1 MADVPHAGPTCP
13 LSDEEISRAFWETN
27 KGPDWDTNSR
37 RAVALAVVAA
47 ERARLREVYRGGH
60 GDHAAAQF
68 DLACAIV
75 DGTARDATTRRA

>member
-1 MADVPHAGPTCP
+1 MPPNDAVPQDGPTCP
-13 LSDEEISRAFWETN
+13 LSVVQMIDAIQANPHLSHGE
-27 KGPDWDTNSR
+27 
-37 RAVALAVVAA
+37 AVAIAAVAA
-47 ERARLREVYRGGH
+47 ERARLREVYRAGH